1 MLRLFDI
8 ASPLRSVFG
17 IPFAE
22 NKVFRRQKFLKSQ
35 EKLFSRSFSCGGAGQ
50 SPVLFPTKESIM
62 KIGFIGCGNMGG
74 ALARAA
80 VKGVSAKNVAIA
92 EKDEARAKAFADE
105 TGVTV
110 MSAEDV
116 IASSDYVFL
125 GVKPQM
131 LGQVLAGLQ
140 GALADRCTKAGRLV
154 LVSMV
159 AGVTTE
165 KVQALAGGDY
175 PVIRIM
181 PNLPVS
187 VGEGMILYGTA
198 GGVTEEELDGFLG
211 AMKEAGQFCRLEE
224 KLMDAGTA
232 VSGCGPAFVC
242 LMIEALADGGVQ
254 VGLPR
259 DKALLLAEQTLLG
272 TAKLLLTTE
281 TQPGV
286 LKDAVCSPGGSTIA
300 GVHAL
305 EEGAF
310 RGVTSDAVLAAYERT
325 VELGK

>member
-1 MLRLFDI
+1 
-8 ASPLRSVFG
+8 
-17 IPFAE
+17 
-22 NKVFRRQKFLKSQ
+22 
-35 EKLFSRSFSCGGAGQ
+35 
-50 SPVLFPTKESIM
+50 M

-80 VKGVSAKNVAIA
+80 VKGVSANNVAIA

-105 TGVTV
+105 TGVTATT
-110 MSAEDV
+110 AEDV

-131 LGQVLAGLQ
+131 LGQVLADLK
-140 GALADRCTKAGRLV
+140 GALADRTGRMV

-165 KVQALAGGDY
+165 KIQNLAGGDY

-187 VGEGMILYGTA
+187 VGEGMILYCTA

-211 AMKEAGQFCRLEE
+211 AMKEAGRFCYLEE

-259 DKALLLAEQTLLG
+259 DKAMLLAEQTLLG
-272 TAKLLLTTE
+272 TAKLLLETG

-300 GVHAL
+300 GVRAL
-305 EEGAF
+305 EAANF
-310 RGVTSDAVLAAYERT
+310 DTAVLDCVCAAYKRNQ
-325 VELGK
+325 ELGK

>member
-1 MLRLFDI
+1 
-8 ASPLRSVFG
+8 
-17 IPFAE
+17 
-22 NKVFRRQKFLKSQ
+22 
-35 EKLFSRSFSCGGAGQ
+35 
-50 SPVLFPTKESIM
+50 M

-80 VKGVSAKNVAIA
+80 VKGVSAENVSIA
-92 EKDEARAKAFADE
+92 EKDEARAKAFAAE
-105 TGVTV
+105 TGVTATT
-110 MSAEDV
+110 AEDV
-116 IASSDYVFL
+116 IASSDYLFL

-131 LGQVLAGLQ
+131 LGQVLADLKGV
-140 GALADRCTKAGRLV
+140 LAERKTKAGRLV

-187 VGEGMILYGTA
+187 VGEGMILYCTT
-198 GGVTEEELDGFLG
+198 GVAEEDINGFLV
-211 AMKEAGQFCRLEE
+211 AMREAGRFCRLEE
-224 KLMDAGTA
+224 KLIDAGTA

-242 LMIEALADGGVQ
+242 LMLEALADGGVQ

-272 TAKLLLTTE
+272 TAKLLME
-281 TQPGV
+281 TQGQPGV

-310 RGVTSDAVLAAYERT
+310 RGVTADAVLAAYKRT
-325 VELGK
+325 QELGK

>member
-1 MLRLFDI
+1 
-8 ASPLRSVFG
+8 
-17 IPFAE
+17 
-22 NKVFRRQKFLKSQ
+22 
-35 EKLFSRSFSCGGAGQ
+35 
-50 SPVLFPTKESIM
+50 M

-80 VKGVSAKNVAIA
+80 VKGISAENVIIA
-92 EKDEARAKAFADE
+92 EKDEARAKAFAAE

-110 MSAEDV
+110 VTAEEA
-116 IASSDYVFL
+116 IALSDYLFI

-131 LGQVLAGLQ
+131 LADVMGGLSEAFAKR
-140 GALADRCTKAGRLV
+140 GEGLT

-159 AGVTTE
+159 AGVTAE
-165 KVQALAGGDY
+165 KVQALAGGH

-187 VGEGMILYGTA
+187 VGEGMILYCA
-198 GGVTEEELDGFLG
+198 LGVGEEAIAGFLS
-211 AMKEAGQFCRLEE
+211 AMKEAGKFCRLDE
-224 KLMDAGTA
+224 KLIDAGTA

-242 LMIEALADGGVQ
+242 LMAEALADGGVQ
-254 VGLPR
+254 AGLPR

-272 TAKLLLTTE
+272 TAKMLLE
-281 TQPGV
+281 TGVQPGA

-305 EEGAF
+305 EKGAF
-310 RGVTSDAVLAAYERT
+310 RATAADGVLAAYERT
-325 VELGK
+325 QELGK

>member
-1 MLRLFDI
+1 
-8 ASPLRSVFG
+8 
-17 IPFAE
+17 
-22 NKVFRRQKFLKSQ
+22 
-35 EKLFSRSFSCGGAGQ
+35 
-50 SPVLFPTKESIM
+50 M

-110 MSAEDV
+110 TTAEDV

-131 LGQVLAGLQ
+131 LGQVLSDLQ
-140 GALADRCTKAGRLV
+140 EALVKRTGRLV

-187 VGEGMILYGTA
+187 VGEGMILYCTA
-198 GGVTEEELDGFLG
+198 GGVTEEELDGFLC

-259 DKALLLAEQTLLG
+259 DKAMLLAEQTLLG
-272 TAKLLLTTE
+272 TAKLLLETG

>member
-1 MLRLFDI
+1 
-8 ASPLRSVFG
+8 
-17 IPFAE
+17 
-22 NKVFRRQKFLKSQ
+22 
-35 EKLFSRSFSCGGAGQ
+35 
-50 SPVLFPTKESIM
+50 M

-165 KVQALAGGDY
+165 KIQNLAGGDY

-272 TAKLLLTTE
+272 TAKLLLETG